1 MSHTARTY
9 NVTVN
14 HRRRILSTTGGHPAT
29 YNDKTLVLF
38 DNFVRGIQEGSI
50 LNDLEFELFEKN
62 ENGEVVT
69 AKYQGCWLLV
79 DNGYLNWST
88 TVPPMKVSFDRREC
102 RWSEW
107 IESMRKDVECT
118 FGILKGRWR
127 ILKAGIRVHGTASA
141 DAIFKTCCA
150 MHNWLLEVD
159 GLDDEWEQ
167 GKSSIWQGELGEFE
181 EDDDAT
187 QHAFA
192 LRRLRTGSSFRN
204 YDLSGMGVANDVRTR
219 SNGQSGMGLHARNSL
234 FVSSFPNLIYEIQI
248 AFNKS
253 MSFYFFIDRTSCK

>member
-1 MSHTARTY
+1 MY
-9 NVTVN
+9 PLLFV
-14 HRRRILSTTGGHPAT
+14 HPAAARVRRELCPG
-29 YNDKTLVLF
+29 NGDVSFHCCFRCLGREKPRKLF
-38 DNFVRGIQEGSI
+38 
-50 LNDLEFELFEKN
+50 K
-62 ENGEVVT
+62 
-69 AKYQGCWLLV
+69 AKKAGAPSSNPGVEHSGNC
-79 DNGYLNWST
+79 ST
-88 TVPPMKVSFDRREC
+88 MVPPMKVSFDRREC

-107 IESMRKDVECT
+107 IESMRKDGECT

-141 DAIFKTCCA
+141 DAILKTCCA

-234 FVSSFPNLIYEIQI
+234 FVSSFPNLIYEIDSI
-248 AFNKS
+248 
-253 MSFYFFIDRTSCK
+253 